1 MFCDIDDIYPH
12 RIRPMKSL
20 FLTIFITFLSVS
32 CSNSQILKCTRAI
45 DGDTIVVNNDETIM
59 LIGVDTPEN
68 KHPQKPV
75 EYYGKGAK

>member
-1 MFCDIDDIYPH
+1 
-12 RIRPMKSL
+12 MKSL

-45 DGDTIVVNNDETIM
+45 DDDSIVVNNGETIM

-75 EYYGKGAK
+75 KSYGKGAK